1 MPMKMTTPN
10 LPVATILIVDDHPAV
25 REGLALR
32 INGQPDMRVCGEAA
46 DVAEALKVVAE
57 TNPDLAVIDI
67 SLKNGNGIEL
77 IKRIKSHNG
86 SIRMLVWSMHNE
98 SLYAE
103 RALRA
108 GAMGYI
114 HKEHATDQIITAIRT
129 VLEGK
134 VYLSEPM
141 ATQMLDR
148 MVHGGNVP
156 LGRSPIESLSD
167 RELEVFSLIGQG
179 KDTHTIADTIKV
191 SPKTVETYRAR
202 IKEKLDLHNSIEL
215 VRRAVQWVLEE
226 SGSTPATP

>member
-1 MPMKMTTPN
+1 MTTKKTTADTKF
-10 LPVATILIVDDHPAV
+10 ATVLIVDDHPAV

-32 INGQPDMRVCGEAA
+32 INGQPDMRVCAEAA
-46 DVAEALKVVAE
+46 DVTEALKAIAA
-57 TNPDLAVIDI
+57 TNPDVAIIDI
-67 SLKNGNGIEL
+67 SLKNSNGIDL
-77 IKRIKSHNG
+77 IKRIKTHN
-86 SIRMLVWSMHNE
+86 SEVRMLVWSMHNE

-114 HKEHATDQIITAIRT
+114 HKEHATDQIITAIRL

-148 MVHGGNVP
+148 IVHGGKEAV
-156 LGRSPIESLSD
+156 GRSPVETLSD
-167 RELEVFSLIGQG
+167 RELEVFTMIGQG
-179 KDTHTIADTIKV
+179 QDTHSIAKTINV

-226 SGSTPATP
+226 SGSKAVAP